1 MTGLSGS
8 VRRLPGLELLRLR
21 SPFVRPNFAWPG
33 VGVAGNVWT
42 VPLGGHFVKQY
53 DNFCIK
59 HCRTFTAPAAAT
71 GRGASSL
78 GAENDREKL
87 PANVGD
93 SPAGAPS
100 TGRRRGAR
108 VSAPRAAPSSLFAAY
123 APPGISS
130 NFMEVVGRT
139 ALVKLR
145 GASDL
150 TGCEILG
157 KCEFANPGG
166 SVKDRPAVSIIQDAE
181 SKGLLRPG
189 AENWVVEGSAGNTAI
204 GLALAG
210 NCKGY
215 RIVCVLPDTQSEE
228 KKEMMRICGCLLVE
242 VPFAKVWHPDHFV
255 TFSRR
260 LAKKMDAVWGGQFD
274 NLANRAAHYNSTGP
288 ELWEQCDGRL
298 DGFVSSVGTGGTLTG
313 VAAYLREQ
321 CPSVRIA
328 LADVPGAVLHRYYTT
343 GKFKAVGSS
352 ITENIGQRL
361 IYNLSVMHAHKP
373 FEPQDVELGPADHL
387 FPLV

>member
-150 TGCEILG
+150 TG
-157 KCEFANPGG
+157 P
-166 SVKDRPAVSIIQDAE
+166 PA
-181 SKGLLRPG
+181 P
-189 AENWVVEGSAGNTAI
+189 
-204 GLALAG
+204 
-210 NCKGY
+210 
-215 RIVCVLPDTQSEE
+215 
-228 KKEMMRICGCLLVE
+228 
-242 VPFAKVWHPDHFV
+242 
-255 TFSRR
+255 
-260 LAKKMDAVWGGQFD
+260 WG
-274 NLANRAAHYNSTGP
+274 R
-288 ELWEQCDGRL
+288 
-298 DGFVSSVGTGGTLTG
+298 
-313 VAAYLREQ
+313 
-321 CPSVRIA
+321 
-328 LADVPGAVLHRYYTT
+328 
-343 GKFKAVGSS
+343 
-352 ITENIGQRL
+352 
-361 IYNLSVMHAHKP
+361 
-373 FEPQDVELGPADHL
+373 ELGGRRVGREHSHRVGFGRKL
-387 FPLV
+387 QGLSNSLRLT